1 MEVEMKP
8 DAQRSLKLRIFAR
21 FGSSP
26 FIFGLFFFLPAGSL
40 RFWEAWVY
48 LGMLL
53 LPGFFAVLYFLRRDP
68 GLLERRM
75 RMKEKEREQH
85 LFVTFSGVLFLFGFL
100 IPGFDFRCHW
110 SDVSTA
116 VVLIADALV
125 LTGYV
130 VFLSVMKANSFLSR
144 VVEVEPD
151 QRLITTGPYSRVRHP
166 MYAGILLMFLFTP
179 IALGS
184 WWALIP
190 FLPLPI
196 LLVLRIR
203 SEENILRDKLPG
215 YEEYMKKVRFRMIP
229 GMW

>member
-1 MEVEMKP
+1 MIA
-8 DAQRSLKLRIFAR
+8 DAQRSLKLRILAR

-48 LGMLL
+48 LCMLL

-75 RMKEKEREQH
+75 RMKEKEKEQH
-85 LFVTFSGVLFLFGFL
+85 LFVTLSGVLFLLGFL
-100 IPGFDFRCHW
+100 IPGFDFRYHW
-110 SDVSTA
+110 SDVPVL

-130 VFLSVMKANSFLSR
+130 IFFFVMKANSFLSR
-144 VVEVEPD
+144 TVEVEPD
-151 QRLITTGPYSRVRHP
+151 QRLITTGPYACVRHP

-196 LLVLRIR
+196 FLALRIR
-203 SEENILRDKLPG
+203 SEENVLLEKLPG
-215 YEEYMKKVRFRMIP
+215 YEEYMKKVHFRLIP
-229 GMW
+229 GLW